1 MAHYMLYRTKSKN
14 GNSDELDEMRI
25 EFEGIY
31 KKYNVDIIGFW
42 ENLDDPSEIYYLS
55 KFEDEADYKSKVEKL
70 RSDDRYIELTKMLE
84 EIRLESHATRLK
96 PMWVAE

>member
-1 MAHYMLYRTKSKN
+1 MLYRTKSKN

-31 KKYNVDIIGFW
+31 KKHNVDIIGFW
-42 ENLDDPSEIYYLS
+42 ENADDPSEVYYLS
-55 KFEDEADYKSKVEKL
+55 KFEDEADYKSKVEEL
-70 RSDDRYIELTKMLE
+70 RGDARYVELTKKLE
-84 EIRLESHATRLK
+84 EIRLESHAVRLK